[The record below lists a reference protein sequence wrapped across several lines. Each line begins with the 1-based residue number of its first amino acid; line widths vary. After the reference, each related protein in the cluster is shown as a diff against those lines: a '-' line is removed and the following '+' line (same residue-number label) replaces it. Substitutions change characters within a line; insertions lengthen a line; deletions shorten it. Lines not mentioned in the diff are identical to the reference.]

1 MFGVRLECFRVSE
14 IRMNFH
20 LINRGNYL
28 CLFDKFV
35 EVFGQEIADADGSYT
50 SLFQEG
56 FQSAISIERAVKVGR
71 Q

>member
-1 MFGVRLECFRVSE
+1 
-14 IRMNFH
+14 MNFH

-28 CLFDKFV
+28 RLFDKFV
-35 EVFGQEIADADGSYT
+35 EMLGQEIADADGSYT

-56 FQSAISIERAVKVGR
+56 FQSAISIECAVKVGR